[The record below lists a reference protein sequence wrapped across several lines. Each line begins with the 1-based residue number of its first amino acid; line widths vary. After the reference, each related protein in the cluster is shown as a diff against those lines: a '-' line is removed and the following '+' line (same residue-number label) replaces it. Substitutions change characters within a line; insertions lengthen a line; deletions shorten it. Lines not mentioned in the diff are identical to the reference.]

1 VVAESRA
8 HASSMGDARRAME
21 LSRERMYAERSKR
34 NRTIM
39 LYTTGSVSL
48 LSLGRCSWYRA
59 LDQCSL
65 YDAGLEMSIQGG
77 EDNPSKNTFI
87 RIRQDR

>member
-1 VVAESRA
+1 
-8 HASSMGDARRAME
+8 MGDARRAME

-48 LSLGRCSWYRA
+48 CLTN
-59 LDQCSL
+59 
-65 YDAGLEMSIQGG
+65 LESVSADECDPIMQGSVMSIRWRTMLHTRDNQL
-77 EDNPSKNTFI
+77 EDTRS
-87 RIRQDR
+87 R

>member
-1 VVAESRA
+1 MASLAISGSSKQFSSSSTSRAVVAESRA

-48 LSLGRCSWYRA
+48 CLTN
-59 LDQCSL
+59 
-65 YDAGLEMSIQGG
+65 LEMVVVVVVVVNNESSDSI
-77 EDNPSKNTFI
+77 S
-87 RIRQDR
+87 

>member
-1 VVAESRA
+1 MTGLSRRQISSSSRARAVVAESRA

-48 LSLGRCSWYRA
+48 LSLGHQGIQDRGH
-59 LDQCSL
+59 DQCSRN
-65 YDAGLEMSIQGG
+65 DAEVL
-77 EDNPSKNTFI
+77 
-87 RIRQDR
+87 R